1 MAKKAKKSKGA
12 KKPTRRAKKLKN
24 KKKAT
29 RQSASK
35 ANSPFS
41 PKLPF
46 S

>member
-1 MAKKAKKSKGA
+1 MAKKTRKYKVA
-12 KKPTRRAKKLKN
+12 KKPTRKSKKF

-29 RQSASK
+29 RRAATK
-35 ANSPFS
+35 AKSLFS